1 MNNPKKIAVILF
13 GILNLAYIF
22 FLWGKNAAA
31 FGAGENST
39 QMIIALGRLFGLLAA
54 YFILSQLILIG
65 RVGWAEKVFGLDKL
79 SRVHHLNGFLALFF
93 ILLHPF
99 FLVFGYSALSGNSIP
114 KQVITFFNGWEYV
127 SWAYISA
134 GLFLGVVV
142 FSLTIVRKR
151 LKYEF
156 WLFTHFFTYIAI
168 IAAMRH
174 QFAVGSDLQVRVFYL
189 YFVGLYIFYFF
200 NFLIFRFG
208 RPLFY
213 FYQHRF
219 YVKSVRLETKSAVSI
234 RISGKNMER
243 FKVMPGQFMIFR
255 FLAKGYI
262 LEAHPFSLSGR
273 LENNDIRITIK
284 MLGDFTNNAKELKL
298 GTRVLIDGPH
308 GVFTEKALKKEKALL
323 IAGGVGITPLR
334 ALIES
339 IAKKGRDAILLY
351 SNRTKKDIIFKDELE
366 KLSELNPVKV
376 VHILSA
382 EENWKGEQGRID
394 AEKISRLV
402 PDFRDRDIFLCG
414 PPPMM
419 ESIKKELKGAGFNLN
434 QLHYEKFS
442 L

>member
-1 MNNPKKIAVILF
+1 MDKLKKIAVILF
-13 GILNLAYIF
+13 GILNLAYIIF
-22 FLWGKNAAA
+22 VWEKNAVA
-31 FGAGENST
+31 FGAGENFT
-39 QMIIALGRLFGLLAA
+39 QMIIALGRLFGLLAT

-93 ILLHPF
+93 ILLHPV
-99 FLVFGYSALSGNSIP
+99 FLGFGYGALTGNSYFRQIF
-114 KQVITFFNGWEYV
+114 IFLNGWEDV
-127 SWAYISA
+127 VGAFLSA
-134 GLFLGVVV
+134 GIFLSVMI
-142 FSLTIVRKR
+142 FSLAIVRKR

-156 WLFTHFFTYIAI
+156 WLFTHLFTYLAI
-168 IAAMRH
+168 IAAMGH
-174 QFAVGSDLQVRVFYL
+174 QFAVGSDLQEQIFHFY
-189 YFVGLYIFYFF
+189 FAGLYVFAFF
-200 NFLIFRFG
+200 NFFIFRFG

-255 FLAKGYI
+255 FLAQGYI
-262 LEAHPFSLSGR
+262 FEAHPFSLSGR
-273 LENNDIRITIK
+273 LDNNDIRITIK
-284 MLGDFTNNAKELKL
+284 MLGDFTNKAKELKL

-308 GVFTEKALKKEKALL
+308 GVFSEKAIKKEKALL

-334 ALIES
+334 ALVES
-339 IAKKGRDAILLY
+339 MAKKGRDAILLY
-351 SNRTKKDIIFKDELE
+351 NNRTKKDIIFKDELE
-366 KLSELNPVKV
+366 KLSELNPVKI

-419 ESIKKELKGAGFNLN
+419 ESIKKELKGAGFNQN